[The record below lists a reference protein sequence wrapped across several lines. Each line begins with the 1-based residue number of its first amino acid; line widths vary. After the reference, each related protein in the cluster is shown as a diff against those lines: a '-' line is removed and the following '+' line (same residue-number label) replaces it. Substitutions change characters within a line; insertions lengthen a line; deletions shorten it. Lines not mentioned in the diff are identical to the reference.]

1 MNTIADAGPQ
11 ALPITEVL
19 PQLRSALARGHAVLS
34 APPGSGKTTRVPLDL
49 LEAPWL
55 AGQRI
60 VLLEPRRPAARL
72 AAAHMAGLLGE
83 RVGETLGYQVRFERR
98 IGPRTRVE
106 VVTEGIL
113 TRRLQQDP
121 ELFGVG
127 LLIFDEFHE
136 RSLQADLGLA
146 LALDVVA
153 GLRPDLRLLIMSA
166 TLDTGAAARLL
177 GGAPVIQGEGRA
189 WPVEITYAERTLGP
203 DPVEAVVTAVRQAL
217 ARHDGDILAF
227 LPGAGEIERARTR
240 LVTLLGSDTLVL
252 PLHGSLS
259 LEEQDLALGPHRGG
273 GRRVVLATDI
283 AETSV
288 TIEGVRVVVD
298 CGLTRKPRFAPASGL
313 TRLVT
318 EPVSRAS
325 AAQRAGRAGRLGPG
339 VCYRLWTR
347 EQEAGRPEHRP
358 AEMLQADLAP
368 LALDLALW
376 GLRDPGE
383 LAWLDPPPAPA
394 WEAAVALLRELDAL
408 DTGGGITPLG
418 RRMAELPLHPRLAR
432 MLAAAPDAAT
442 RRLAADLA
450 ALLSERDSWVS
461 APGLPRPAD
470 LGLRLQAL
478 EAQRQGRRTPG
489 LDGRRLAGIDRLA
502 RALCPPARDQAAT
515 AATQDAA
522 ALLALAYPDR
532 VARRREEGDGRYLLA
547 SGPGASLPLD
557 DGLAIHP
564 YLAVAEMDPKGR
576 DGRIQLALPLA
587 EADLR
592 RVFAGHI
599 LTGERLYW
607 DSERDAVTAREETRL
622 GYLTLSTRPIQ
633 VSDQAQA
640 LDLLLGQVARRF
652 DQALAWTQGARQVQ
666 ARVALLRRLDPEDGW
681 PDLSDAA
688 LRADLAAWL
697 GPWLTGVQRLAEVQ
711 RLDLVKILRGTLDWP
726 RQQRLDAE
734 APEAL
739 ITPAGNRRPL
749 DYGDEGPVLAVPLQE
764 MFGTGETP
772 RIAGGRVAVLLH
784 LLSPARR
791 PVQVTR
797 DLAGF
802 WARGYAEVRKELR
815 GRYPKHHWPEDPAA
829 ALPIQGGVRRRR

>member
-1 MNTIADAGPQ
+1 MNTIADAR
-11 ALPITEVL
+11 ARTLPIAQVL
-19 PQLRSALARGHAVLS
+19 PDLRAALARGHAVLS
-34 APPGSGKTTRVPLDL
+34 APPGSGKTTRVPLAL
-49 LEAPWL
+49 LDAPWL

-72 AAAHMAGLLGE
+72 AAAHMASLLGE

-98 IGPRTRVE
+98 IGPHTRIE

-113 TRRLQQDP
+113 SRRLQQDP
-121 ELFGVG
+121 ELAGVG

-189 WPVEITYAERTLGP
+189 WPVEITYAERTPGP

-217 ARHDGDILAF
+217 TRHDGDVLAF

-240 LVTLLGSDTLVL
+240 LVPLVGSDTLVL

-259 LEEQDLALGPHRGG
+259 LEDQDLALGPSRGG

-288 TIEGVRVVVD
+288 TIEGVGVVVD

-325 AAQRAGRAGRLGPG
+325 ADQRAGRAGRLGPG

-394 WEAAVALLRELDAL
+394 WDAAVDLLRDLDAL
-408 DTGGGITPLG
+408 DAGGGITPLG
-418 RRMAELPLHPRLAR
+418 RRMAEFPLHPRLAR
-432 MLAAAPDAAT
+432 MLVAAPDAAT

-450 ALLSERDSWVS
+450 ALLSERDPWVS

-470 LGLRLQAL
+470 LGPRLQAL

-489 LDGRRLAGIDRLA
+489 W
-502 RALCPPARDQAAT
+502 T
-515 AATQDAA
+515 AAAW
-522 ALLALAYPDR
+522 R
-532 VARRREEGDGRYLLA
+532 V
-547 SGPGASLPLD
+547 
-557 DGLAIHP
+557 
-564 YLAVAEMDPKGR
+564 
-576 DGRIQLALPLA
+576 
-587 EADLR
+587 
-592 RVFAGHI
+592 
-599 LTGERLYW
+599 
-607 DSERDAVTAREETRL
+607 
-622 GYLTLSTRPIQ
+622 
-633 VSDQAQA
+633 
-640 LDLLLGQVARRF
+640 
-652 DQALAWTQGARQVQ
+652 
-666 ARVALLRRLDPEDGW
+666 
-681 PDLSDAA
+681 
-688 LRADLAAWL
+688 
-697 GPWLTGVQRLAEVQ
+697 
-711 RLDLVKILRGTLDWP
+711 
-726 RQQRLDAE
+726 
-734 APEAL
+734 
-739 ITPAGNRRPL
+739 
-749 DYGDEGPVLAVPLQE
+749 
-764 MFGTGETP
+764 
-772 RIAGGRVAVLLH
+772 
-784 LLSPARR
+784 
-791 PVQVTR
+791 
-797 DLAGF
+797 
-802 WARGYAEVRKELR
+802 
-815 GRYPKHHWPEDPAA
+815 
-829 ALPIQGGVRRRR
+829 